1 MAPNVDKCDRQSR
14 HLSRT
19 ARREPEHDLQVLVA
33 SFLDVALAGVALWSS
48 IDHGAGRMTGRTAGR
63 RKARGV
69 KPGWPD
75 IQILFGGTAGVRVL
89 LGIELKAG
97 RGRPSAEQ
105 EALRGSWEDHGGLYR
120 VCRSLAEVDAAIAAA
135 GIPLRWRVAPCG
147 TRWVFSGWGEGAHGA
162 R

>member
-1 MAPNVDKCDRQSR
+1 MAIRGDRLVR
-14 HLSRT
+14 RPG

-48 IDHGAGRMTGRTAGR
+48 IDHGAGKMTGRTAGR

-75 IQILFGGTAGVRVL
+75 IQIVWGLPSGVRVL

-97 RGRPSAEQ
+97 RGQPSDDQ
-105 EALRGSWEDHGGLYR
+105 RALRNAWLAHGGVYA

-135 GIPLRWRVAPCG
+135 GIPLRWRVASCG
-147 TRWVFSGWGEGAHGA
+147 TRWVFAGWEAP